1 MPLAP
6 ATRARIEDLL
16 ASHRVVLFMKGTR
29 EAPQCGFS
37 AATVAVLDQIGVPYG
52 TVDVL
57 SEPELRDQIKPYSNW
72 PTIPQLYVDG
82 KFVGGCDIV
91 RELYESGELQSLIKP
106 AAGAAAS
113 ISTALN
119 RCRVIPK

>member
-1 MPLAP
+1 MSNAIE
-6 ATRARIEDLL
+6 RIQSAVSENK
-16 ASHRVVLFMKGTR
+16 VCLFMKGNR
-29 EAPQCGFS
+29 SFPQCGFS

-57 SEPELRDQIKPYSNW
+57 SDPELRDQIKTYSNW

-113 ISTALN
+113 
-119 RCRVIPK
+119 K